1 MKSINPFNNKLIQEY
16 IEHSISDVDSIIN
29 DVNKEW
35 LDWKST
41 SFTNRS
47 KLMMR
52 AGEILRSESRKF
64 AKLITSEMGKVISQS
79 LAEIEK
85 CAALCDYYA
94 EHTQQILND
103 EIIETDAKKSFASFE
118 PLGCIFAIM
127 PWNFPFWQV
136 FRFAVPNLIA
146 GNAAILKHAPNVCG
160 CSLAIEK
167 IFQKAGFPKNIFRSL
182 IIPVETVERVIA
194 SDLVAG
200 VTLTGS
206 AKAGSIVAS
215 QAGKYLKKS
224 VLELGG
230 SDPFIVLKDA
240 DLKKACR
247 AGTDSRLLNAG
258 QVCISAKRFIIKE
271 EIAEEFIENQ
281 KSLFENYKV
290 GDPMKKETEMGP
302 IARLDLLENI
312 NHQVQKSIEMG
323 AKLIC
328 GGEIIEREGFFYQP
342 TILTNVKKGMP
353 VYDEETFGPVS
364 VIIPVKNVEEAIKVA
379 NDTIYGLGASIWT
392 SDLSRGEAIARK
404 IEAGAVFVNGMTKS
418 DARMPFGGIKKSGYG
433 RELASYGIK
442 EFLNIKTIWI
452 GGDFS

>member
-1 MKSINPFNNKLIQEY
+1 MKSINPFNKKLIKEY
-16 IEHSISDVDSIIN
+16 SEHSVSEVDIIIY

-35 LDWKST
+35 KTWRNT
-41 SFTNRS
+41 SFTFRS
-47 KLMMR
+47 KLMKK
-52 AGEILRSESRKF
+52 AGEILRSDMQKF
-64 AKLITSEMGKVISQS
+64 AELITSEMGKVISQS
-79 LAEIEK
+79 EAEIEK

-94 EHTQQILND
+94 DHSQQILND
-103 EIIETDAKKSFASFE
+103 EIIETDAHKSFASFE
-118 PLGCIFAIM
+118 PLGSILAIM

-136 FRFAVPNLIA
+136 FRFAVPNLMA
-146 GNAAILKHAPNVCG
+146 GNAVILKHAPNVCG

-167 IFQKAGFPKNIFRSL
+167 IFRKAGFPDNIFRSL
-182 IIPVETVERVIA
+182 IIPVELVDRIIA
-194 SDLVAG
+194 NDLISG

-240 DLKKACR
+240 DLKKACQ

-258 QVCISAKRFIIKE
+258 QVCISAKRFIVE
-271 EIAEEFIENQ
+271 DEISDEFIENQ
-281 KSLFENYKV
+281 KTLFENYKV
-290 GDPMKKETEMGP
+290 GDPMNKSSDMGP
-302 IARLDLLENI
+302 MARLDLLENI
-312 NHQVQKSIEMG
+312 NHQVRKSIEMG
-323 AKLIC
+323 ARLIC
-328 GGEIIEREGFFYQP
+328 GGNIVEGDGFFYQP

-364 VIIPVKNVEEAIKVA
+364 VIIRVKNAEEAIKVA
-379 NDTIYGLGASIWT
+379 NDSIYGLGASIWT
-392 SDLSRGEAIARK
+392 NDLSRGEAVARK

-418 DARMPFGGIKKSGYG
+418 DARMPFGGTKKSGYG

-442 EFLNIKTIWI
+442 EFLNIKTIWMRQ
-452 GGDFS
+452 GC

>member
-1 MKSINPFNNKLIQEY
+1 MKSINPFNKKLIKEY
-16 IEHSISDVDSIIN
+16 SEYSVSEIDIIIN
-29 DVNKEW
+29 DINKEW
-35 LDWKST
+35 KTWRNT
-41 SFTNRS
+41 SFAFRS
-47 KLMMR
+47 NLMKK
-52 AGEILRSESRKF
+52 AGEILRSDKQKF
-64 AKLITSEMGKVISQS
+64 AELITSEMGKVISQS
-79 LAEIEK
+79 KAEIEK

-94 EHTQQILND
+94 EHSQQILNE
-103 EIIETDAKKSFASFE
+103 EIIETDAHKSFASFE
-118 PLGCIFAIM
+118 PLGSILAIM

-136 FRFAVPNLIA
+136 FRFAVPNLMA

-167 IFQKAGFPKNIFRSL
+167 IFQKAGFPENIFRSL
-182 IIPVETVERVIA
+182 IIPVELVEQVIA
-194 SDLVAG
+194 NDFISG

-240 DLKKACR
+240 DLKKACH

-258 QVCISAKRFIIKE
+258 QVCISAKRFIVE
-271 EIAEEFIENQ
+271 DEISDEFIENQ
-281 KSLFENYKV
+281 KTLFENYKV
-290 GDPMKKETEMGP
+290 GDPMNKSSDMGP
-302 IARLDLLENI
+302 MARLDLLENI
-312 NHQVQKSIEMG
+312 NHQVRKSIEMG
-323 AKLIC
+323 ARLIC
-328 GGEIIEREGFFYQP
+328 GGNIVEGDGFFYQP

-364 VIIPVKNVEEAIKVA
+364 VIIRVKNAEEAIKVA

-392 SDLSRGEAIARK
+392 SDLSRGEAVARK

-442 EFLNIKTIWI
+442 EFLNIKTIWM
-452 GGDFS
+452 GQGC